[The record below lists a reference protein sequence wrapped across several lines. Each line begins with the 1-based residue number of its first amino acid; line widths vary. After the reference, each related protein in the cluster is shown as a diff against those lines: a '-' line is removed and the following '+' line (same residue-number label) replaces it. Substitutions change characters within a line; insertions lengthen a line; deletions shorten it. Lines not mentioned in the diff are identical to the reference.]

1 MPKETFTNPFT
12 RATEI
17 VFQDIKASAIAVSIQ
32 MQDLTTSAA
41 TPDVAEPPTPQFP
54 GGILEEG

>member
-1 MPKETFTNPFT
+1 MVKQVYTNPFT

-17 VFQDIKASAIAVSIQ
+17 VCNDIEKSAIAVSTQ